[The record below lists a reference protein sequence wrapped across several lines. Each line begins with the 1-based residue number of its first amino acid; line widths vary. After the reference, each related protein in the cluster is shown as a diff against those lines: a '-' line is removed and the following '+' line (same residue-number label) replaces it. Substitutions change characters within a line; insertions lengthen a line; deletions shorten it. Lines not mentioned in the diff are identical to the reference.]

1 VPVETGL
8 GRKAGEDAPDCIGQ
22 EQAPFHERARQG
34 YLAMAAQEPNRFLV
48 RDGMLA
54 PEEITRTIWRWLEPL
69 LT

>member
-1 VPVETGL
+1 
-8 GRKAGEDAPDCIGQ
+8 
-22 EQAPFHERARQG
+22 
-34 YLAMAAQEPNRFLV
+34 MAAQEPNRFLV